1 MPNSNLTDEQ
11 QATFYD
17 DMEREL
23 NISVRD
29 LIHTT
34 AQMTKVQNESR
45 EHFTMPMVY
54 LYILLGIIQEAID
67 QHSLVEN

>member
-45 EHFTMPMVY
+45 EHFTMPMAY

-67 QHSLVEN
+67 QHSLVEY

>member
-34 AQMTKVQNESR
+34 ADRDWETK
-45 EHFTMPMVY
+45 
-54 LYILLGIIQEAID
+54 
-67 QHSLVEN
+67 